1 MLNYVLNKKHDNRLP
16 PVIILNYD
24 ATKQTFLDK
33 GTGCLRSLCDYL
45 HLKRQESQSSISIF
59 IVIRQQN

>member
-24 ATKQTFLDK
+24 ATKQIFLDK
-33 GTGCLRSLCDYL
+33 CTGCLCSLV
-45 HLKRQESQSSISIF
+45 IIF
-59 IVIRQQN
+59 ILKDRKVNQVLASLWVYLL